1 MKLKKDEGVSSVVA
15 IMLILAVLVIG
26 ISLFMGIYLPDL
38 KETSEIQ
45 NSEQIRDV
53 FLSYATTIDGAYST
67 QQSGYYSW
75 VLSLGAG
82 DVLLSPSKSSGT
94 FELKNNHNNISITY
108 DESASSID
116 CKKLD
121 ITYIPTISYWSDL
134 GYEYSNGVVKVK
146 KDSGKDSGNRSVEY
160 LTLTNSKNGY
170 FVNGDTLT
178 VIDFDVETGSNFKS
192 GSGTATLTLK
202 IEKDT
207 YNCKTFVSTQNI
219 TIQNITINSSP
230 TTYGISKIIV
240 LNATVSIK

>member
-134 GYEYSNGVVKVK
+134 GYEYSNGVVNVK
-146 KDSGKDSGNRSVEY
+146 KDSGSRTVEY
-160 LTLTNSKNGY
+160 LTLTNSEKGY
-170 FVNGDTLT
+170 CVNGGTLT
-178 VIDFDVETGSNFKS
+178 VIDFTTADGSNFKS

-202 IEKDT
+202 IEKDR
-207 YNCKTFVSTQNI
+207 SI
-219 TIQNITINSSP
+219 SIDSE
-230 TTYGISKIIV
+230 TTVKIGTEKISVVTEIIV
-240 LNATVSIK
+240 LKATVSIK

>member
-1 MKLKKDEGVSSVVA
+1 MKLKRDDGVSSVVA

-53 FLSYATTIDGAYST
+53 FLSYATTVEGAYST

-75 VLSLGAG
+75 IISLGAG

-94 FELKNNHNNISITY
+94 FELKDTEDISITY
-108 DESASSID
+108 TDGSIT

-121 ITYIPTISYWSDL
+121 ISYSPAISYWSDL
-134 GYEYSNGVVKVK
+134 GYTYSKGVVKVV
-146 KDSGKDSGNRSVEY
+146 KDSGNRNVYY
-160 LTLTNSKNGY
+160 LSLTNSTAGY

-178 VIDFDVETGSNFKS
+178 IIDFTATNGSNYKS

-207 YNCKTFVSTQNI
+207 TRSQDSVTSVKIGNTD
-219 TIQNITINSSP
+219 
-230 TTYGISKIIV
+230 ISVTKIIV

>member
-1 MKLKKDEGVSSVVA
+1 MKLKKEDGVSSVVA

-26 ISLFMGIYLPDL
+26 ISLFMGIYLPDQ

-53 FLSYATTIDGAYST
+53 FLSYATTVEGAYST

-75 VLSLGAG
+75 VISLGAG

-94 FELKNNHNNISITY
+94 FELKNNENDITINY
-108 DESASSID
+108 GTSDSVT

-121 ITYIPTISYWSDL
+121 ISYSPAISYWSDL
-134 GYEYSNGVVKVK
+134 GYMYSKGVVKVV
-146 KDSGKDSGNRSVEY
+146 KDSGNRNVDY
-160 LTLTNSKNGY
+160 LSLTNSTAGY

-178 VIDFDVETGSNFKS
+178 VIDFTATNGSNFKS

-207 YNCKTFVSTQNI
+207 TRSQDSVTSVKIGTEEKTGVT
-219 TIQNITINSSP
+219 
-230 TTYGISKIIV
+230 KIIV

>member
-1 MKLKKDEGVSSVVA
+1 MKLKKEDGVSSVVA

-53 FLSYATTIDGAYST
+53 FLSYATTIEGAYST

-94 FELKNNHNNISITY
+94 FELKNNTENISITY
-108 DESASSID
+108 NDLTEEMIP
-116 CKKLD
+116 CNNLD

-134 GYEYSNGVVKVK
+134 GYTYSKGVVTVK
-146 KDSGKDSGNRSVEY
+146 KDPGNRSVRY
-160 LTLTNSKNGY
+160 LTLTNSNMGY
-170 FVNGDTLT
+170 YVNGDTLT
-178 VIDFDVETGSNFKS
+178 VINFIKDESNFKS

-207 YNCKTFVSTQNI
+207 SRESVTSVSIDDEDIPGVTE
-219 TIQNITINSSP
+219 
-230 TTYGISKIIV
+230 IIV
-240 LNATVSIK
+240 LKATVSIK